1 MCKLILQ
8 NFCNFLNIFS
18 PLQPF
23 IQIYSTARGFT
34 IYLDS
39 ADSILLC
46 NFGVSTLLSAAV
58 LSATITFSPG
68 SPALK
73 KFPPPGYGPTY
84 VAYASQLISTNIKAD
99 GKEKEKEKEE
109 KAD

>member
-1 MCKLILQ
+1 M
-8 NFCNFLNIFS
+8 LNINK
-18 PLQPF
+18 F
-23 IQIYSTARGFT
+23 ITFTARAFT

-58 LSATITFSPG
+58 LSATITFAPG

-73 KFPPPGYGPTY
+73 KFPAPGYGPTY
-84 VAYASQLISTNIKAD
+84 VAYASQLGSPNKDVTK
-99 GKEKEKEKEE
+99 KE
-109 KAD
+109 D